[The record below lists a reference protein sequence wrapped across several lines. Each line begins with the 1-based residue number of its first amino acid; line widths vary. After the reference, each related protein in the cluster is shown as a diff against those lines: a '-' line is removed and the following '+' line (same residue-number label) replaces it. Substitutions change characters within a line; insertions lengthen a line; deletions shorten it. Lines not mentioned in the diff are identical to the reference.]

1 MHYGTPKNT
10 QFPDVAVQDAVQA
23 GGARNIDD
31 RSPGSSLGVYFQT
44 ALATAVKY
52 PGERQNPP
60 LPGIGS
66 TQRRLN
72 SPVFHVNFSIR
83 RYTCCLR
90 CPERERLM
98 KFSLD
103 AVFRNS
109 QAGGT
114 IADMKS
120 EAWRE
125 ATRVT
130 RIDCEM
136 ALAELN
142 AHRREL

>member
-1 MHYGTPKNT
+1 MK
-10 QFPDVAVQDAVQA
+10 
-23 GGARNIDD
+23 
-31 RSPGSSLGVYFQT
+31 VY
-44 ALATAVKY
+44 
-52 PGERQNPP
+52 
-60 LPGIGS
+60 
-66 TQRRLN
+66 
-72 SPVFHVNFSIR
+72 
-83 RYTCCLR
+83 
-90 CPERERLM
+90 
-98 KFSLD
+98 LD
-103 AVFRNS
+103 AVFRNR

-142 AHRREL
+142 AHRREHGC